1 MLAKLMLFCCLF
13 CLGSGDCVEKGR
25 CPYYVQ
31 ICMFNLI
38 TGTRK
43 SHQTNAFRPF
53 SFGLEK
59 ESKDILK
66 ISDDDFFSSEYSEKE
81 LKAMVLEH
89 SQDLVVIIECHEE
102 QLDQIF
108 SELRSGLTTDV
119 RQNVR
124 PADNENPHKRA
135 RRQPPPLYRRDDTA
149 LAALELA
156 VQRAQVRGMHS
167 SPEIDKLYKKIAGLR
182 HVIHCIND
190 LCEQYKKMRL
200 KYQTP
205 KRTRASIDKE
215 HWYVHVVFVHL
226 CMCMRFCL

>member
-1 MLAKLMLFCCLF
+1 MLKKE
-13 CLGSGDCVEKGR
+13 DV
-25 CPYYVQ
+25 
-31 ICMFNLI
+31 LI
-38 TGTRK
+38 TCKYACSISLQAQEKATKRTRSDPLVLAWRK
-43 SHQTNAFRPF
+43 KA
-53 SFGLEK
+53 
-59 ESKDILK
+59 KDILK

-108 SELRSGLTTDV
+108 SELQSGLTTDV

-226 CMCMRFCL
+226 CMCMRFYL